1 MTPTEA
7 KEILEADNQR
17 RAQECLDA
25 INKILKDLNC
35 KIAVTPKITI
45 NGEQVS
51 IVIIPN

>member
-25 INKILKDLNC
+25 INKILKDFNC
-35 KIAVTPKITI
+35 KMAVAPDITI
-45 NGEQVS
+45 NGEKVS
-51 IVIIPN
+51 IAIIPN